1 MTSQTR
7 TKPNTKPK
15 VLVVDDE
22 RDNLDLLYRTLRR
35 EYHVFRAENGPN
47 ALEILN
53 QEADMSVI
61 ISDQRM
67 PIMTGTEF
75 LGLSAQKYPDIIRIL
90 LTGYTD
96 VDDLVEAINSG
107 KVFKYVTKP
116 WDATELMEI
125 VRQALDTHNVLK
137 LRTEELNRSL
147 RRESLL
153 NTVTNTIRN
162 AHSQQQGNSPLQE
175 VLQTIVD
182 TVGQT
187 LNADLCLLQ
196 MISTL
201 DASPV
206 AVPMPSQ
213 DALFAYQQSQTE
225 PLAQTDLM
233 AVIWPS
239 QTVEAFATT
248 DLNADDRVKLSTDR
262 LVAFE
267 HLGIQ
272 ATLLVPLLSQGQLLA
287 MMALH
292 SYQNEAAWTED
303 DVQLV
308 GMVADQAALA
318 IAQAQAYEKEQS
330 LARRAELVN
339 TITNAIRSSLEPE
352 RIFMAITRQ
361 LGQTLEVEGCAISLW
376 TEGDEYVQCVG
387 LYDRQAP
394 EDTSLP
400 QSVAPIAG
408 NPLLQQLIKTKEIVV
423 VNDQIADNPMANE
436 SADALPLRSR
446 ARALLLVP
454 LLVDGEIIGSISL
467 RQSRHPRQWSTADI
481 ELAQAVAAQA
491 AIAVQQS
498 RLFQTTRQ
506 QAERLL
512 ELDHQKNEFFQNISH
527 ELRTP
532 LTLMIGP
539 LEGAIANQQA
549 LPLAQSEIALRNSRR
564 LLRLVNQLLDLQRLD
579 AGRMQPTFAACS
591 LPEFTEQI
599 VAVFQ
604 PYCDRKQIQLQTQ
617 LQDCPTVYLDLEK
630 FDKVLYNLLSNAMKF
645 TPAEGC
651 ITVTVQP
658 TNAVGMVELSV
669 ADTGIGI
676 TADQIPHL
684 FERFRQAEGS
694 VSRSY
699 EGTGL
704 GLALVKEIVEL
715 HGGQIAVESVH
726 QSQCATGQ
734 TAGTSFRITLPVGAS
749 HLSPE
754 QIEAE
759 QVTVE
764 LSRSA
769 IELADLEA
777 ELQDLQ
783 PDAVASERDAE
794 AEVAT
799 NPDGE
804 PILVVDDN
812 PDLRRYIGDILR
824 QAGYRVY
831 TARNG
836 GEGYRQVERYH
847 PKVVVSDLMMPEV
860 SGLDLIQMVRAH
872 ETLRGTPIILLT
884 AKADETSRIV
894 GTEQGADAYLAKPF
908 NDRELLAQVRN
919 LLLLKENE
927 AKVTALNTYL
937 TEAVLKRF
945 LPPEMVERAAKGDM
959 ALDLDPEPRLVT
971 ILFSDI
977 VGFTPL
983 SSRLQAQ
990 GIAQLLNE
998 YLESMTQVVFEN
1010 GGVVDKFV
1018 GDAVIALFGAPEP
1031 LSPEEQVERAIATA
1045 RKMYQVLDRLN
1056 EGWQAAGIVGG
1067 PDRPPLIRF
1076 RCGIHQGQAVVGL
1089 FGSEHRADYTAIGPA
1104 VNVAARLQDAADPN
1118 TILVSANVAHH
1129 LSPEEIDHFDH
1140 LHLKGIAETVQ
1151 AFWVMKG

>member
-7 TKPNTKPK
+7 TKSSTKPK

-35 EYHVFRAENGPN
+35 QYRVFRAENGPN

-53 QEADMSVI
+53 QESDMAVI

-75 LGLSAQKYPDIIRIL
+75 LGLAAQKYPDIIRIL

-116 WDATELMEI
+116 WDATDLMEI
-125 VRQALDTHNVLK
+125 VRQALETHDVLK
-137 LRTEELNRSL
+137 RRTEELNRSL

-196 MISTL
+196 MIDTPA
-201 DASPV
+201 ASP
-206 AVPMPSQ
+206 AAIPAARPE
-213 DALFAYQQSQTE
+213 ALFAYQQSQAT
-225 PLAQTDLM
+225 PLALADLTP
-233 AVIWPS
+233 VIWPS
-239 QTVEAFATT
+239 QTVEAFAIT
-248 DLNADDRVKLSTDR
+248 DLTAPDPNTAHPAQLSADR

-267 HLGIQ
+267 KLGIQ
-272 ATLLVPLLSQGQLLA
+272 ATILVPLVSQGQLLA

-292 SYQNEAAWTED
+292 SYAAETAWAED
-303 DVQLV
+303 DIQLV
-308 GMVADQAALA
+308 EMVADQAALA
-318 IAQAQAYEKEQS
+318 IAQAEAYEKVQS

-339 TITNAIRSSLEPE
+339 TITMAIRSSLEPE

-376 TEGDEYVQCVG
+376 SEGDEYVQCVG
-387 LYDRQAP
+387 LYDRLAP
-394 EDTSLP
+394 EETLLP

-408 NPLLQQLIKTKEIVV
+408 NPLLQELVNTKTAVV
-423 VNDQIADNPMANE
+423 VDDLGPDDPAQN
-436 SADALPLRSR
+436 LPLRSR
-446 ARALLLVP
+446 ARALLIVP
-454 LLVDGEIIGSISL
+454 LLNDGEIMGSISL
-467 RQSRHPRQWSTADI
+467 RQGQEPRQWSSEDI

-539 LEGAIANQQA
+539 LEGAIASQQA

-579 AGRMQPTFAACS
+579 AGRMQPTFSPCD
-591 LPEFTEQI
+591 LPEFAEQI

-617 LQDCPTVYLDLEK
+617 FPACPTVYLDLEK

-645 TPAEGC
+645 TPAEGR
-651 ITVTVQP
+651 ITITARP
-658 TNAVGMVELSV
+658 TETASEIELSV

-715 HGGQIAVESVH
+715 HGGQIVVESVH
-726 QSQCATGQ
+726 QSQCNTGQ
-734 TAGTSFRITLPVGAS
+734 TSGTCFRITLPVGAS
-749 HLSPE
+749 HLNPE
-754 QIEAE
+754 
-759 QVTVE
+759 
-764 LSRSA
+764 
-769 IELADLEA
+769 
-777 ELQDLQ
+777 
-783 PDAVASERDAE
+783 
-794 AEVAT
+794 
-799 NPDGE
+799 
-804 PILVVDDN
+804 
-812 PDLRRYIGDILR
+812 
-824 QAGYRVY
+824 
-831 TARNG
+831 
-836 GEGYRQVERYH
+836 
-847 PKVVVSDLMMPEV
+847 
-860 SGLDLIQMVRAH
+860 
-872 ETLRGTPIILLT
+872 
-884 AKADETSRIV
+884 
-894 GTEQGADAYLAKPF
+894 
-908 NDRELLAQVRN
+908 
-919 LLLLKENE
+919 
-927 AKVTALNTYL
+927 
-937 TEAVLKRF
+937 
-945 LPPEMVERAAKGDM
+945 
-959 ALDLDPEPRLVT
+959 
-971 ILFSDI
+971 
-977 VGFTPL
+977 
-983 SSRLQAQ
+983 
-990 GIAQLLNE
+990 
-998 YLESMTQVVFEN
+998 
-1010 GGVVDKFV
+1010 
-1018 GDAVIALFGAPEP
+1018 
-1031 LSPEEQVERAIATA
+1031 
-1045 RKMYQVLDRLN
+1045 
-1056 EGWQAAGIVGG
+1056 
-1067 PDRPPLIRF
+1067 
-1076 RCGIHQGQAVVGL
+1076 
-1089 FGSEHRADYTAIGPA
+1089 
-1104 VNVAARLQDAADPN
+1104 
-1118 TILVSANVAHH
+1118 
-1129 LSPEEIDHFDH
+1129 
-1140 LHLKGIAETVQ
+1140 
-1151 AFWVMKG
+1151 